1 MGENKSN
8 ITASISQ
15 QSSIKKLCTCCGIH
29 KKKENFYRVGNLN
42 ESGTC
47 NQCSERRKNKR
58 KETNSISRKRAKLQ
72 DSTNTTS
79 SSSSNAFT
87 FHIDSSNNAS
97 IFQIDTLQ
105 TDSNSINSIASISQI
120 DNSSNAFTSQIDS
133 SSNTFFSQVD
143 SSIEEIDLFSE
154 QEDILKDNTN
164 ENFNNK
170 DYRNDDS
177 PLYGLDEVQEIIAKK
192 FQKAENN
199 SENVD
204 FALEIELN
212 QQLFENIP
220 CSQEDIYSRS
230 FDFEKIKDEFYQLIK
245 ILILV
250 LESGS
255 GYYWEIRH
263 RYACMGN
270 IILTISLQQQCAFV
284 QCQHLEAHLH
294 PQYHKVEFSLKAREW
309 IQKNIKYYMRNS
321 ELYKRLK
328 DEMLID
334 PQVHTNEQVYYWAS
348 VYSRKTYIMN
358 SGNQVLSAK
367 LYLEQPKF
375 ITKGF
380 KILNFIEND
389 FVKALGFTTPLLS
402 YIGATNITEIVI
414 DSTFKTNEEQFEL
427 FAVNANY
434 GGYGLPLAYLYFL
447 TLNGNKEALDD
458 SKNKI
463 KTRVQLCYWHLE
475 HAIKKQL
482 NEKSKFG
489 KYTKV
494 QALEAHKKFKFIDL
508 TWISTKDT
516 FWTSSEIYCACT
528 KEIYQFCYS
537 RFSAAIPLARMTM
550 IVESHW
556 RVLKYKYKYNYN
568 RPHLDRLTQIL
579 AEQLV
584 PDFELKLVHHNTNR
598 TLPTWWELFKKEWNK
613 AAVMHIEPDMDKRHY
628 INVDNWV
635 CSCLFY
641 QHNHYFVCKHL
652 VLQKNSLN
660 FMPIFME
667 TQRRYDYPFLTFGL
681 EKMPTILS
689 TSNLWTRY
697 NKNKEND
704 PIEKECDSVEEGSST
719 FSHMHDVLAA
729 RNIIKLRQKKLSCY
743 KKTFDA
749 AIALYEREINNNKFT
764 RNFDSLI
771 KPIVKAINECEQ
783 VLNARK
789 QQSTTGS
796 SNGKLLFWLH

>member
-1 MGENKSN
+1 MGKNKSN

-42 ESGTC
+42 KSGTC
-47 NQCSERRKNKR
+47 NQCSKRRKNKR

-72 DSTNTTS
+72 NSTNTTS

-87 FHIDSSNNAS
+87 FHIDSSSNAS

-105 TDSNSINSIASISQI
+105 MDSNSINSIASISQI
-120 DNSSNAFTSQIDS
+120 DNSNNAFTLQIDS

-154 QEDILKDNTN
+154 QEDILKDDTN

-170 DYRNDDS
+170 DYGNNDS
-177 PLYGLDEVQEIIAKK
+177 PLYGLDKVQKIITKN
-192 FQKAENN
+192 FQKAESN
-199 SENVD
+199 SKNVN

-212 QQLFENIP
+212 QQLFENIS
-220 CSQEDIYSRS
+220 C
-230 FDFEKIKDEFYQLIK
+230 
-245 ILILV
+245 
-250 LESGS
+250 
-255 GYYWEIRH
+255 
-263 RYACMGN
+263 
-270 IILTISLQQQCAFV
+270 T
-284 QCQHLEAHLH
+284 
-294 PQYHKVEFSLKAREW
+294 REW
-309 IQKNIKYYMRNS
+309 IQKNIKYHMRNS

-328 DEMLID
+328 NEMLID
-334 PQVHTNEQVYYWAS
+334 PKVHTN
-348 VYSRKTYIMN
+348 
-358 SGNQVLSAK
+358 
-367 LYLEQPKF
+367 EQPKF

-414 DSTFKTNEEQFEL
+414 DSTFKTNKEWFEL
-427 FAVNANY
+427 FAINANY
-434 GGYGLPLAYLYFL
+434 GGYGLPLTYLYLL
-447 TLNGNKEALDD
+447 TLNDNKEALDD
-458 SKNKI
+458 PKNKI
-463 KTRVQLCYWHLE
+463 KTRVQIAAVNEAWSWTANL
-475 HAIKKQL
+475 QL
-482 NEKSKFG
+482 S
-489 KYTKV
+489 
-494 QALEAHKKFKFIDL
+494 QALEAHKKFKFIDSM
-508 TWISTKDT
+508 WILSGTAK
-516 FWTSSEIYCACT
+516 
-528 KEIYQFCYS
+528 KFCLDDCLFARS
-537 RFSAAIPLARMTM
+537 GFSAAILLARTTM

-568 RPHLDRLTQIL
+568 RPCLDRLIQIL

-613 AAVMHIEPDMDKRHY
+613 AAAMHIESDMDKKHY

-635 CSCLFY
+635 CSCLSY
-641 QHNHYFVCKHL
+641 RCNRYFVCKHL
-652 VLQKNSLN
+652 GSQKNTIN
-660 FMPIFME
+660 FMPTFMK
-667 TQRRYDYPFLTFGL
+667 TQRRHDYSFLTFEL
-681 EKMPTILS
+681 EKMQTILL
-689 TSNLWTRY
+689 TSNPWIRY
-697 NKNKEND
+697 SKNKEND
-704 PIEKECDSVEEGSST
+704 PIEKECDFVEEGSST
-719 FSHMHDVLAA
+719 FSHMHDVLAT
-729 RNIIKLRQKKLSCY
+729 RNIIKLRQEKLSCY

-749 AIALYEREINNNKFT
+749 AIALYEQKINNNKFT
-764 RNFDSLI
+764 GNFDSLI

-783 VLNARK
+783 VLNACK